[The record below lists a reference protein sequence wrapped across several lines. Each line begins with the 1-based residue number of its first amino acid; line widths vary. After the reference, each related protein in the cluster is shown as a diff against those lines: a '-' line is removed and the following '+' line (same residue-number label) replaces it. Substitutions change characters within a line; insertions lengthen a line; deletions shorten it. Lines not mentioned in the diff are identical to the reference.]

1 MTCHW
6 NLQVSHRARRRAKSS
21 TSKTTTRSQQVSRRG
36 HLADQQAD
44 LADRRRHR
52 RRRPAG
58 QDDLPADLAGHPAD
72 LAGQDNPLADPVG
85 QEDLPEA
92 KEADH
97 HRGRWMRE
105 SKPTRRKAAGENST
119 LVEHCGYY
127 THATRSWCEGR

>member
-1 MTCHW
+1 M
-6 NLQVSHRARRRAKSS
+6 
-21 TSKTTTRSQQVSRRG
+21 TRSQQVSRRG

-58 QDDLPADLAGHPAD
+58 QDDLPADLAGQVD
-72 LAGQDNPLADPVG
+72 PLADPVG
-85 QEDLPEA
+85 QEDLLEA